1 MIGIIIL
8 ISLLICA
15 LCLLIALLY
24 IRQTEIEVKDKS
36 VDLESVLPIQAI
48 TENAVI
54 NGNGD
59 ITVGYRLLLPEV
71 FTLSESEAQYIHERL
86 EALLK
91 LLPAG
96 TVIHQQNFYYTGRYH
111 HAEYSSNALIAE
123 NNRHFNGK
131 EILNS
136 YTNLYVTFTN
146 GSRNGKIRKSASG
159 TSLMRKL
166 HYPFKQ
172 PYKEY
177 QQRLTEMEAFL
188 MNFENGLSSIQQF
201 EIRKMDD
208 TELNNAIYDYVN
220 LSYET
225 PENDATQKSVNPMA
239 VSESGSMKIGQQ
251 HVSILSLTNEGEH
264 LQELAVPHTGKSK
277 AYGGNIEIP
286 DSIRSKCSMLYP
298 VGLGLPF
305 NHIVNIVIE
314 ITDPDATVTA
324 IGAEKDALN
333 YITNFY
339 PPAAEKQRE
348 QAAFCDEITQF
359 DYQTAYTAFNV
370 VLNDTDRTS
379 LMRKTALVQQGFSF
393 MNQSSCYVE
402 NAELCNLF
410 FCNIPGN
417 ARANYRGFVNTTK
430 QAICYLQ
437 KEGMYLSDEK
447 GHIYHDRFGTPAKI
461 NLWDYPALNNKNRI
475 VIGPS
480 GSGKSFWLN
489 NYILQSYELGRD
501 VMIIDIGGS
510 YRSMIALNRGKYFD
524 STEQKKFAFN
534 PFLCDRDKNGKYLY
548 IDTTDAESADDQ
560 IKTIVAIISYIWK
573 VREPMLPAE
582 NAILRK
588 SVIGFYDYV
597 NNSSIGEKHERI
609 FPTLITYRAYLKEVF
624 SKRMTEFEKQKFEI
638 EELLLLLE
646 PYTDGEL
653 SFLLNATENVD
664 IVHDRLIAFDME
676 DASKK
681 EYFPLV
687 AIITLQMIVD
697 KIKKRQGFAKE
708 LIIDEAL
715 DFLQDEKFGDFIAY
729 LYRTFRKKEGSIT
742 LAAQNI
748 LFLKNMPSSI
758 KDSIIINCA
767 TKIILDHSEHRQNL
781 PEVKAVLSITDEEAY
796 MIESLQRTE
805 RWREFF
811 IKMSNDA
818 FIFRNEVSDFAAVAF
833 DSRQATVVRLKQ
845 LFNESGST
853 YTAINRHEK
862 GKCQELS
869 DSLAGMC
876 HIHPIIHHQQ
886 ITVMKRIILILGLA
900 ASIGLM
906 GTGSVHAQ
914 FVVHDPGHTL
924 LNSTEWIANVKKWVT
939 QINEMIDAQELRLGL
954 QKIDQLKELKSLKEL
969 ADLLDDVAC
978 LSSDYSFYLNVGSNY
993 HCLKFLNFQRVT
1005 VNLSLST
1012 DLLFKVATVTSYFS
1026 MNSEGRMSFIEQV
1039 KESVEKAAEEMREF
1053 NESVRSTV
1061 IYKSMKGH
1069 NRKTYYQ
1076 GRLAAF
1082 TRHTN

>member
-36 VDLESVLPIQAI
+36 VDLESVLPIQTI

-91 LLPAG
+91 MLPAG
-96 TVIHQQNFYYTGRYH
+96 TIIHQQNFYYTGRYH

-393 MNQSSCYVE
+393 MNVSV
-402 NAELCNLF
+402 
-410 FCNIPGN
+410 
-417 ARANYRGFVNTTK
+417 
-430 QAICYLQ
+430 
-437 KEGMYLSDEK
+437 
-447 GHIYHDRFGTPAKI
+447 
-461 NLWDYPALNNKNRI
+461 
-475 VIGPS
+475 
-480 GSGKSFWLN
+480 
-489 NYILQSYELGRD
+489 
-501 VMIIDIGGS
+501 
-510 YRSMIALNRGKYFD
+510 
-524 STEQKKFAFN
+524 
-534 PFLCDRDKNGKYLY
+534 
-548 IDTTDAESADDQ
+548 
-560 IKTIVAIISYIWK
+560 
-573 VREPMLPAE
+573 LPP
-582 NAILRK
+582 R
-588 SVIGFYDYV
+588 
-597 NNSSIGEKHERI
+597 
-609 FPTLITYRAYLKEVF
+609 
-624 SKRMTEFEKQKFEI
+624 
-638 EELLLLLE
+638 
-646 PYTDGEL
+646 
-653 SFLLNATENVD
+653 
-664 IVHDRLIAFDME
+664 
-676 DASKK
+676 
-681 EYFPLV
+681 
-687 AIITLQMIVD
+687 
-697 KIKKRQGFAKE
+697 
-708 LIIDEAL
+708 
-715 DFLQDEKFGDFIAY
+715 
-729 LYRTFRKKEGSIT
+729 
-742 LAAQNI
+742 
-748 LFLKNMPSSI
+748 
-758 KDSIIINCA
+758 
-767 TKIILDHSEHRQNL
+767 
-781 PEVKAVLSITDEEAY
+781 
-796 MIESLQRTE
+796 
-805 RWREFF
+805 
-811 IKMSNDA
+811 
-818 FIFRNEVSDFAAVAF
+818 
-833 DSRQATVVRLKQ
+833 
-845 LFNESGST
+845 
-853 YTAINRHEK
+853 
-862 GKCQELS
+862 
-869 DSLAGMC
+869 
-876 HIHPIIHHQQ
+876 
-886 ITVMKRIILILGLA
+886 
-900 ASIGLM
+900 
-906 GTGSVHAQ
+906 
-914 FVVHDPGHTL
+914 
-924 LNSTEWIANVKKWVT
+924 
-939 QINEMIDAQELRLGL
+939 
-954 QKIDQLKELKSLKEL
+954 
-969 ADLLDDVAC
+969 
-978 LSSDYSFYLNVGSNY
+978 
-993 HCLKFLNFQRVT
+993 
-1005 VNLSLST
+1005 
-1012 DLLFKVATVTSYFS
+1012 
-1026 MNSEGRMSFIEQV
+1026 
-1039 KESVEKAAEEMREF
+1039 
-1053 NESVRSTV
+1053 
-1061 IYKSMKGH
+1061 
-1069 NRKTYYQ
+1069 
-1076 GRLAAF
+1076 
-1082 TRHTN
+1082 